1 MEKILE
7 VKKLRKKFEQTTV
20 LKDVDLS
27 IDKREFVVIMGR
39 SGSGKS
45 TLLYNM
51 SGMDQATSGEV
62 FFEGKEI
69 THLSDE
75 ALSEIR
81 LNKMGF
87 VFQQSQL
94 LKKLSIKDNII
105 LPGYKAKKVSREDVN
120 KKAMALMNEVGI
132 TEIADHDIKK
142 VSGGQLQRAAI
153 CRALI
158 NEPDILFGDELT
170 GALNLDATR
179 EVMEIMARINKRGT
193 TIVLVTHDVK
203 VAAWASR
210 VIFISDGQIEAEI
223 KMDQAK
229 KALSISQREG
239 MLKEWLSG
247 LGF

>member
-7 VKKLRKKFEQTTV
+7 VKKLRKKYEQTTV

-27 IDKREFVVIMGR
+27 IGKGEFVVIMGR

-62 FFEGKEI
+62 YFEGKEI
-69 THLSDE
+69 THLGDD

-94 LKKLSIKDNII
+94 LKKLSIMDNII
-105 LPGYKAKKVSREDVN
+105 LPGYKAKKVSREAVN
-120 KKAMALMNEVGI
+120 KKAMDLMDEVGI
-132 TEIADHDIKK
+132 TGVADHDIKK

-158 NEPDILFGDELT
+158 NEPDILFGDEPT
-170 GALNLDATR
+170 GALNSNATR
-179 EVMEIMARINKRGT
+179 EVMEIMERINKRGT
-193 TIVLVTHDVK
+193 TIVLVTHDIK

-210 VIFISDGQIEAEI
+210 VIFISDGQIEEEKRI
-223 KMDQAK
+223 EKGK
-229 KALSISQREG
+229 KTLSIEQREC